1 METGKKIFITGTGNI
16 SALGYGS
23 TQTWNNFLAKKS
35 LIEVN
40 TSWKNNK
47 IAPLFFGKTPEIVFN
62 DEINWKERFLPS
74 LYCQLGILSCKKA
87 IEDAQLILEAEDNP
101 IGLIIETC
109 FGATESVEEY
119 CDDLY
124 RHGVQKV
131 SPVKFTK
138 TVANTV
144 LGEISRLF
152 KLNGPSSLLYS
163 NNSIAY
169 GFDLIKKGVA
179 EIVICG
185 GVDHYTEYRVLS
197 LQNTGQLIMASN
209 KSHVYE
215 ISKCYSDDIKK
226 YIPGN
231 GSAFVVLESETSMCK
246 RGVRPYA
253 EIIDYHTNFDCENV
267 DKSYQRSDSIQGEAF
282 GFYDKHLPGYQ
293 SLVYMSPYISNV
305 SCDKNEQLLIGQ
317 FRRQNR
323 VCTIN
328 TKAYTGDMGAAS
340 SIMGISL
347 ASMILKNNH
356 VESHSVNNLSGITKA
371 LINTSHEGGVSSHVV
386 LQSA

>member
-1 METGKKIFITGTGNI
+1 MGTGKKIFITGTGSI
-16 SALGYGS
+16 SALGYGT

-35 LIEVN
+35 LIGVN
-40 TSWKNNK
+40 TSWKNDQ
-47 IAPLFFGKTPEIVFN
+47 IAPLFFGKTPEMAFN

-87 IEDAQLILEAEDNP
+87 LDDAQIVLEAEDNP

-124 RHGVQKV
+124 RYGVQKV

-185 GVDHYTEYRVLS
+185 GVDHYTEYRILS
-197 LQNTGQLIMASN
+197 LQNTGQLIMAS
-209 KSHVYE
+209 HEYQVYE

-231 GSAFVVLESETSMCK
+231 GSAFIVLESETSMCK

-253 EIIDYHTNFDCENV
+253 EIIDYHTNFDYENV
-267 DKSYQRSDSIQGEAF
+267 DNSYQRSDFIQREAF
-282 GFYDKHLPGYQ
+282 GFYDKHLQGDQ
-293 SLVYMSPYISNV
+293 SVVYMSPYISNV
-305 SCDKNEQLLIGQ
+305 SCHKNEQWRTSQ
-317 FRRQNR
+317 KR

-328 TKAYTGDMGAAS
+328 AKAYTGDMGAAS
-340 SIMGISL
+340 SIMGICL
-347 ASMILKNNH
+347 AGMILKNNH
-356 VESHSVNNLSGITKA
+356 IEPHSVNDLSGITKA
-371 LINTSHEGGVSSHVV
+371 LISTSHEGGVSSYVV